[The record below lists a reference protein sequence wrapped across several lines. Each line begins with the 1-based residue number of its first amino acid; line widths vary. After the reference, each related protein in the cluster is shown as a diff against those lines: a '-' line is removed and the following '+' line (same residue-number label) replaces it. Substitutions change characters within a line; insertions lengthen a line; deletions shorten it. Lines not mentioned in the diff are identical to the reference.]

1 VQHWPIG
8 KTGEMRRHSGI
19 QDSYLV
25 AKLLRAFTGQLKR
38 RFAVVSQS
46 EAFDLFRRWQDNRTH
61 LRVDANFPGVSR
73 LSIETVIARVEEPLI
88 GVDLAD
94 HGYIELLFVENWRF
108 EFGAHDAMRK
118 LLSDRVGAS
127 SSRLKAYEFGEII
140 AASKTNHTYILFL
153 EIVRTVK

>member
-1 VQHWPIG
+1 
-8 KTGEMRRHSGI
+8 
-19 QDSYLV
+19 
-25 AKLLRAFTGQLKR
+25 
-38 RFAVVSQS
+38 VVSQS
-46 EAFDLFRRWQDNRTH
+46 EVFDLFRRWQDNRTH

-108 EFGAHDAMRK
+108 EFGAHDAMRNV
-118 LLSDRVGAS
+118 LSDRVGAS

-153 EIVRTVK
+153 EIVRTVE